1 MGVRVPE
8 LSRRRRMLV
17 LAICCTSLLVVG
29 MDATIVNVALP
40 ALRRDLNASVSSL
53 QWTIG
58 AYTLVLASFLML
70 AGSTADRLGRR
81 RTFQVG
87 LASFGLG
94 SLLCSL
100 APTVGWLIAARAL
113 QAIGGSMLN
122 PVAMS
127 IITNTFTDRVERAK
141 AIGVWGGVQG
151 LALGLGPVVGG
162 ALVDSAGWRSIFW
175 INVPIVVA
183 AIVGTAIFVP
193 ESRAARARRFDPV
206 GQGLVIL
213 VLGTVVYAIIE
224 APRLGWTSTE
234 TLALFGVSLVALVTL
249 LIYEPRHTDPLLE
262 LRFFRSV
269 PFSGATLTAVVGFC
283 AYGSFLFLNTLY
295 LQDVRGFTA
304 LQAGL
309 CTLPVAVLIVVM
321 APISGRVVGRWGTR
335 VPLLVA
341 GTAMA
346 LAGLAFTWL
355 TPHTPLIALL
365 GVYVLFGLG
374 QGTINPPI
382 TNSAVSGMPRSMA
395 GVAASV
401 ASTSRQTGTTLGVA
415 VSGSL
420 VGATLAQSGLAFTT
434 ATHTVWWGVA
444 GVGVFV
450 AVLGLVTTS
459 RWALDTAG
467 RASALFGGF
476 EDVPV
481 MPARSG
487 TAVS

>member
-1 MGVRVPE
+1 M
-8 LSRRRRMLV
+8 

-40 ALRRDLNASVSSL
+40 ALRRDLGASVSSL
-53 QWTIG
+53 QWTID

-70 AGSTADRLGRR
+70 AGSTADRVGRR

-100 APTVGWLIAARAL
+100 APTAGWLIAARAL
-113 QAIGGSMLN
+113 QALGGSMLN

-127 IITNTFTDRVERAK
+127 IIANTFTDRLERAK
-141 AIGVWGGVQG
+141 AIGVWGAVQG
-151 LALGLGPVVGG
+151 LALGMGPIVGG

-175 INVPIVVA
+175 INVPIVVL
-183 AIVGTAIFVP
+183 AIVGTALFVP

-213 VLGTVVYAIIE
+213 VLGSIVYAIIE
-224 APRLGWTSTE
+224 APRLGWASTE
-234 TLALFGVSLVALVTL
+234 ILVLVGVSVVALVALLV
-249 LIYEPRHTDPLLE
+249 YEPRHTDPLLE

-295 LQDVRGFTA
+295 LQDVRGFSA

-309 CTLPVAVLIVVM
+309 CTLPVAVLIVVL
-321 APISGRVVGRWGTR
+321 APISGRVVGRFGTR

-341 GTAMA
+341 GVAMA
-346 LAGLAFTWL
+346 LAGLSFTWL
-355 TPHTPLIALL
+355 TPDTPLIALL

-420 VGATLAQSGLAFTT
+420 VGATLAQGGLAFTT
-434 ATHTVWWGVA
+434 ATHAVWWIVF
-444 GVGVFV
+444 GVGLFV
-450 AVLGLVTTS
+450 AALGLVTTS
-459 RWALDTAG
+459 RWALETAA
-467 RASALFGGF
+467 RASALFSGF

-481 MPARSG
+481 PPVPPARHQS
-487 TAVS
+487 AVS